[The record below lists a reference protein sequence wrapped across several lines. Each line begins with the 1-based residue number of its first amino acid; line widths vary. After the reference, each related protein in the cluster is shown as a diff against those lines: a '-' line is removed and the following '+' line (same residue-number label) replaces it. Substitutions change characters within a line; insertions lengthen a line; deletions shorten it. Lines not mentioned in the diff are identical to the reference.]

1 MNKFDKIPYNK
12 SNKALSSLLELQD
25 TSLGLGEQVICAR
38 PDVEQCSRVKVD
50 FRSVPRKK
58 FTQFSLSN
66 PDTILNFITCFKTIS
81 CNRQVGKPKLELPVG
96 GVFKKI
102 KPGVRWQEMISETS

>member
-1 MNKFDKIPYNK
+1 MLLLGILITSITTTFTSSVPRYLIYLKPALEKLNFVLGIICGMYKTCQNGNLNKFDKVPYNK

-50 FRSVPRKK
+50 FRSVPSKK
-58 FTQFSLSN
+58 ST
-66 PDTILNFITCFKTIS
+66 
-81 CNRQVGKPKLELPVG
+81 
-96 GVFKKI
+96 
-102 KPGVRWQEMISETS
+102 